1 MWYFLVITTPQHNC
15 RISPHPLTLDHTQGY
30 LSSYIASTT
39 LCGSQH
45 SPWVIQGREG
55 QKINLTLYDFS
66 VDDSV
71 TDNTEAVTCQK
82 YAMVSGKLTSSAV
95 NYVSLYW
102 KISRSTLG
110 VQASLLKSWPKCDL
124 CGNTSN
130 GFWKITDLWFQENR
144 FLWWFIQRSELLWWF
159 YSTKRTPG
167 FIKLISH
174 SIALFVHYDKSH
186 LTMLNKI

>member
-66 VDDSV
+66 VDESV

-82 YAMVSGKLTSSAV
+82 YAMVSGKLNGHISLFLKVGQNVTMSA
-95 NYVSLYW
+95 S
-102 KISRSTLG
+102 ISFKTLSN
-110 VQASLLKSWPKCDL
+110 VWSVWHFFKCRFREWETFDF
-124 CGNTSN
+124 NKN
-130 GFWKITDLWFQENR
+130 W
-144 FLWWFIQRSELLWWF
+144 FLWWFIQRTKLLSRF
-159 YSTKRTPG
+159 HYTKRIPG
-167 FIKLISH
+167 FIKFTSH
-174 SIALFVHYDKSH
+174 CLDLFCTAIKVSS
-186 LTMLNKI
+186 